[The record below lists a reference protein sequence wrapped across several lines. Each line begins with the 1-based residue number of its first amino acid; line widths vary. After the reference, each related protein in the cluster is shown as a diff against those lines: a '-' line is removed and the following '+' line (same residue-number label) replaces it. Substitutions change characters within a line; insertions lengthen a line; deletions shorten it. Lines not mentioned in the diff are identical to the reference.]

1 MADDTIKLIV
11 DGQEI
16 EAKPGQTIIQAAQDA
31 DVYIP
36 YLCYFPGMKP
46 YGACRMCVVSTESG
60 GRKGV
65 QASCTTPVAPDMIVE
80 TNTEEVVN
88 LRKGITDLLMTEH
101 PHGCLT
107 CHRAELCGPQDICQ
121 RHVGVTDRCTI
132 CPKNERCE
140 LKDTVRFMKLDMTS
154 SLNYH
159 RRDLPI
165 HTDDPFYDR
174 DYNLCIV
181 CVRCVR
187 ACDEVRGDSAL
198 SLVSR
203 SGVAL
208 VGTSHGT
215 SLLES
220 GCEFCGACIDACPTG
235 ALTEREYK
243 WEKASTKVS
252 TVCTNCPV
260 GCELVMDVND
270 LNKVVRM
277 TGDLSGE
284 ASHGQACF
292 KGKFGYNYPNHIRR
306 LKYPMVRID
315 GELQRTTWETALE
328 AASMGL
334 SEHLPEERG
343 VILSPRGTNEDHYVG
358 QKFARTVLGTNNVDT
373 GLNRSQELLATL
385 AGTAGHGASTNPIWG
400 IEQSKSVLVVAG
412 NPTEEQNVLAV
423 PVKKAVRG
431 GASLIVIDPRETELT
446 RYASNWLRP
455 RPGTEITLLGGL
467 VRVILDEALEDK
479 DFVRDRLDRVDELK
493 KSIWSFDL
501 MRVSEITG
509 VSEEDIRAAARAYGN
524 GSPAALLHGTD
535 GIVAEDHADLQS
547 AVMNLA
553 LITGNIGTNGGG
565 VYPLFSGANTQGGN
579 DVGAAPYLLPGYR
592 SVSADADR
600 DVISAVTGGTYPQLA
615 GKSVREMVGDSGV
628 KALVVLADG
637 WNPDAAALTS
647 DGLNNPGFLV
657 VSDVFM
663 SDTASKADVVF
674 PAATYA
680 EVSGTVTNLERRVQ
694 KVNPGLELRHEE
706 REGWRTLAGLAAA
719 MGGTG
724 FEYGSSSEVFDEI
737 RKVVP
742 DYAGLSHERLE
753 GRGIQVPAQDESSRG
768 TEILFTSGE
777 KLSVSPMAIREPIS
791 LPNGEFPFTL
801 GHGRVLMRPEEEM
814 RVVQNEN
821 SMNQI
826 ERDTWIEI
834 HPEDASSLGV
844 VEGDR
849 VTITAQSDASASSL
863 PESGLARLSA
873 PHRGFVSV
881 TTLFADVV
889 TGIQNSDE
897 IDTSPSVRGLPL
909 RQVSLAKAPILREAG
924 ITAD

>member
-1 MADDTIKLIV
+1 
-11 DGQEI
+11 
-16 EAKPGQTIIQAAQDA
+16 
-31 DVYIP
+31 
-36 YLCYFPGMKP
+36 
-46 YGACRMCVVSTESG
+46 
-60 GRKGV
+60 
-65 QASCTTPVAPDMIVE
+65 
-80 TNTEEVVN
+80 
-88 LRKGITDLLMTEH
+88 
-101 PHGCLT
+101 
-107 CHRAELCGPQDICQ
+107 
-121 RHVGVTDRCTI
+121 
-132 CPKNERCE
+132 
-140 LKDTVRFMKLDMTS
+140 
-154 SLNYH
+154 
-159 RRDLPI
+159 
-165 HTDDPFYDR
+165 
-174 DYNLCIV
+174 
-181 CVRCVR
+181 
-187 ACDEVRGDSAL
+187 
-198 SLVSR
+198 
-203 SGVAL
+203 
-208 VGTSHGT
+208 
-215 SLLES
+215 
-220 GCEFCGACIDACPTG
+220 
-235 ALTEREYK
+235 
-243 WEKASTKVS
+243 
-252 TVCTNCPV
+252 
-260 GCELVMDVND
+260 
-270 LNKVVRM
+270 
-277 TGDLSGE
+277 
-284 ASHGQACF
+284 
-292 KGKFGYNYPNHIRR
+292 
-306 LKYPMVRID
+306 
-315 GELQRTTWETALE
+315 
-328 AASMGL
+328 
-334 SEHLPEERG
+334 
-343 VILSPRGTNEDHYVG
+343 
-358 QKFARTVLGTNNVDT
+358 
-373 GLNRSQELLATL
+373 
-385 AGTAGHGASTNPIWG
+385 
-400 IEQSKSVLVVAG
+400 
-412 NPTEEQNVLAV
+412 
-423 PVKKAVRG
+423 
-431 GASLIVIDPRETELT
+431 
-446 RYASNWLRP
+446 
-455 RPGTEITLLGGL
+455 
-467 VRVILDEALEDK
+467 VILDEALEDK
-479 DFVRDRLDRVDELK
+479 DFVRDRLDRFDELK